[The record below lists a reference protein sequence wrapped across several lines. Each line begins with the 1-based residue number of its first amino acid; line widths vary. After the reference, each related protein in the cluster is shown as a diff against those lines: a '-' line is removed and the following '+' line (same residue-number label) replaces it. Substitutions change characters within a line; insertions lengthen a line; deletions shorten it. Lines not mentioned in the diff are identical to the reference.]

1 MVNVPFSGRVHVI
14 SAWIVAKENTQR
26 RISDKIFFM
35 IIEKK
40 GRRPSEI
47 LVLPKGT
54 AKHRTSRKGYDKP
67 MP

>member
-1 MVNVPFSGRVHVI
+1 MVNVPFSDRVHVI

-26 RISDKIFFM
+26 RISDRIFFM

-40 GRRPSEI
+40 GADFPIS
-47 LVLPKGT
+47 LVPFPGS
-54 AKHRTSRKGYDKP
+54 AKNRTTDKFTEKP